1 MSTISNYNRYTI
13 RELEDMYDPLY
24 AYSCHYSYHVKNKA
38 ILKAMKR
45 KRSTIVT
52 E

>member
-1 MSTISNYNRYTI
+1 MRIINNYNNYTLQ
-13 RELEDMYDPLY
+13 ELEEMYDPLY
-24 AYSCHYSYHVKNKA
+24 QYSCHYSYHVKNKA

-45 KRSTIVT
+45 KRLIVT